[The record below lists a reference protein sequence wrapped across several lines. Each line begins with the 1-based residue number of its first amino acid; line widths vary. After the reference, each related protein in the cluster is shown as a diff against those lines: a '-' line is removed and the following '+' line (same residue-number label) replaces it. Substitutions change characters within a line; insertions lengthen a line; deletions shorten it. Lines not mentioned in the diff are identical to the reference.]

1 MPVVLVVAP
10 VDPLVK
16 KPKELN
22 LDASDLTI
30 VTDLFSRLKKESNET
45 QRIQILKEIK
55 TLNICSKKP
64 IESAFWSEQLNRQ
77 P

>member
-1 MPVVLVVAP
+1 MPVVVVAP
-10 VDPLVK
+10 VDPFVK
-16 KPKELN
+16 RLKELN
-22 LDASDLTI
+22 LEASDITI